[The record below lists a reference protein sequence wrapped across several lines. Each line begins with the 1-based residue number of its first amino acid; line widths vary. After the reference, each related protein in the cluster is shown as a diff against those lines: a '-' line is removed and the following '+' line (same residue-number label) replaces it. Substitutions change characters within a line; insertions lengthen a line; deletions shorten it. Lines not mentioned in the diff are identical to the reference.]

1 MRTSTHV
8 KANLREVCKLGYLVA
23 VAKTTK
29 KKDDLADYASKFA
42 SRGGKARAKAL
53 SPEKRRE
60 LARQAALARWNK
72 VRK

>member
-1 MRTSTHV
+1 MGIICDTRS
-8 KANLREVCKLGYLVA
+8 AEDGRGGEDGYLVA

-42 SRGGKARAKAL
+42 SRGGKAL

>member
-1 MRTSTHV
+1 MSSLTCEGFASSDT
-8 KANLREVCKLGYLVA
+8 LWP
-23 VAKTTK
+23 VAKRTK